1 MIKRLQER
9 EIEPYYVI
17 CPAWRLEEYQD
28 RTGRRNPDC
37 VVFGAEKEDGTPQGL
52 LLLQRT
58 GEREYEI
65 GILCCNILTQS
76 RAASELLQMAE
87 GYVAAGGGG
96 TLRYGYVMPQPE
108 PMDHLLQMRYWEA
121 PKEQAVVYQIRGG
134 MYPIRMKEDYVL
146 KGEIGL
152 FAEIPVRERIR
163 FAERF
168 GQDIEAYLDYRLC
181 EDMDPDMSLAY
192 MVDGKLAGYLLIR
205 TWGAAMEVNR
215 FYVEPEH
222 RGCFGAMVQQ
232 LYKRY
237 GERQPAVQ
245 TVYICTVN
253 DVSEKL
259 VQHMFGTQ
267 IVGRQYVK
275 QATLSIKE

>member
-134 MYPIRMKEDYVL
+134 MHPIRMKEDYVL
-146 KGEIGL
+146 KGEMTVTDKDGNEYVIHANESISFPPNEGRGL
-152 FAEIPVRERIR
+152 ENKSNEVAEMLVIIN
-163 FAERF
+163 
-168 GQDIEAYLDYRLC
+168 Y
-181 EDMDPDMSLAY
+181 PDT
-192 MVDGKLAGYLLIR
+192 K
-205 TWGAAMEVNR
+205 
-215 FYVEPEH
+215 
-222 RGCFGAMVQQ
+222 
-232 LYKRY
+232 
-237 GERQPAVQ
+237 
-245 TVYICTVN
+245 
-253 DVSEKL
+253 
-259 VQHMFGTQ
+259 
-267 IVGRQYVK
+267 
-275 QATLSIKE
+275 